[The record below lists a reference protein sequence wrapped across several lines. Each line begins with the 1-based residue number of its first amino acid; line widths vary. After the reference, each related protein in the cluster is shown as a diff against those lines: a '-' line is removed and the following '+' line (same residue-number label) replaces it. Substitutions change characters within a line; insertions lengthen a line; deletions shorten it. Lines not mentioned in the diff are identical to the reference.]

1 MTSGLWTPERASA
14 RAGAMKMQLLGLVLL
29 LCAAA
34 MPAAVR
40 AEAIDVVVTIKP
52 IHSLVAQ
59 VMEGVG
65 YPTLLV
71 DGSASPH
78 SFSLKPSHVRAIDA
92 ADVFIRVSERLE
104 PFTGKIVRSLPESVR
119 LLTLIDAPGLKL
131 LGQRPSGMFERHQH
145 DADEPADADA
155 AAKDGHIWLDPD
167 NAKAIAHNV
176 ASVLSERYPDH
187 ARQFKANAERL
198 NDQIDALA
206 SELAAGTRPLR
217 DKPFVVF
224 HDAYQYFDARF
235 GLDAVGSITVSPDVQ
250 PSAKRLTELRR
261 KIRSLKAVCVFAE
274 PWFQA
279 PLVAALT
286 EDTDARAGTLDPEG
300 MTLEPGPQLYF
311 ALMRNLAAGL
321 KSCLDP
327 AT

>member
-1 MTSGLWTPERASA
+1 MTSGLWTPVRALARAS
-14 RAGAMKMQLLGLVLL
+14 AMKMQLFGLVLS

-40 AEAIDVVVTIKP
+40 AEAINVVVTIKP

-92 ADVFIRVSERLE
+92 ADVFVRVSERLE

-119 LLTLIDAPGLKL
+119 LLTLLDAPGLKL
-131 LGQRPSGMFERHQH
+131 LGQRSSGMFEEHRH
-145 DADEPADADA
+145 DATEPADADA
-155 AAKDGHIWLDPD
+155 AAKDSHIWLDPD
-167 NAKAIAHNV
+167 NAKAIAQYV
-176 ASVLSERYPDH
+176 AGALSERYPDR

-198 NDQIDALA
+198 NAQIDALA
-206 SELAAGTRPLR
+206 SELATGTKPLR

-286 EDTDARAGTLDPEG
+286 EDTGARSGTLDPEG

-311 ALMRNLAAGL
+311 VLMRNLAAGL

-327 AT
+327 AA